1 MLGVCDQHELEVC
14 QYDFKAF
21 CQYAAHFNRS
31 LKSLLSYQNLCVIFD
46 SFIRFRV
53 SFSIAQ
59 TVSVTEDSVRRQAD
73 QLRVMRH
80 HEWRSYYV
88 RVLRASLRSR

>member
-1 MLGVCDQHELEVC
+1 MLGVCDQHERLEVC

-21 CQYAAHFNRS
+21 CQYAAHFNRP
-31 LKSLLSYQNLCVIFD
+31 LKSLSSYENLC
-46 SFIRFRV
+46 FIRFRV

-59 TVSVTEDSVRRQAD
+59 TVSVTEDSLRRQAD

-80 HEWRSYYV
+80 HDWRSYYL